1 VTKRLVPIC
10 LLTVFTAATLWA
22 LTAHAEGEGR
32 RIAAC
37 EGAVLQNSQS
47 HSKCVDGLW
56 YVISDSEYLCAD
68 GTRKTETTKQKTEQT
83 CTAAQEGQESHA
95 SGERQVAQEHEE
107 IRKAPGSPGQGTQE
121 LEETGKGDKRKAN
134 ECTKEQEPRNEN
146 KETWFRCVKGKNDTC
161 GKSCE
166 LWQAKKSDDSDP
178 EKIADQDEWKQGYP
192 RKFKYY
198 CKCK

>member
-1 VTKRLVPIC
+1 MTKRLVPIC
-10 LLTVFTAATLWA
+10 MLTVFTAATLWA

-107 IRKAPGSPGQGTQE
+107 TRKVPASPGQGTQE
-121 LEETGKGDKRKAN
+121 LEETGKDDKRKAN

-178 EKIADQDEWKQGYP
+178 EKIGDQDEWKQGYP